1 MAQIEE
7 AYDSNDV
14 EPLHRDN
21 AERQTEKLA
30 IPRRGKR
37 KNRGD
42 EHDRGFDSVAPC
54 LDGDREAVAGAP
66 QDLAL
71 GDDLRIEKLDEI
83 RRDRRQCI
91 SPRNDKPLLYPGS
104 QLEAEKPR
112 LQHQKP
118 DEESDHGA
126 AILRECRSELRRDA
140 RHSTAGQ
147 SGRKVVFDAAEDR
160 LGKALLLT
168 LAPQFHLFLGIG
180 DECGLDQDRRDVGR
194 L

>member
-1 MAQIEE
+1 MAQRDTTRRKLAAAMPRPAEQSARADWRACLGGDGTSAERQSAHPQQPHDQHVEHDQSLPDIEVRPLKHAEIPLAQIEE

-112 LQHQKP
+112 L
-118 DEESDHGA
+118 
-126 AILRECRSELRRDA
+126 
-140 RHSTAGQ
+140 
-147 SGRKVVFDAAEDR
+147 
-160 LGKALLLT
+160 
-168 LAPQFHLFLGIG
+168 
-180 DECGLDQDRRDVGR
+180 
-194 L
+194 